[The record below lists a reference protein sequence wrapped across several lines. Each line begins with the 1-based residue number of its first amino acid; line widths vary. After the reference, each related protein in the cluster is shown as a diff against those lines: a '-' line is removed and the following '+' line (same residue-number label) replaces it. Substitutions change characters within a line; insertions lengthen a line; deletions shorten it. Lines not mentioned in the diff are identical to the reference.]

1 MKLKLRFIEVL
12 ICFLVFFTLTAQA
25 ATNTDKQRKLAEQKL
40 KLVEMLVNSP
50 AAKKKFVDSDADAAD
65 LIESG
70 RTLITSARN
79 HMGEGE
85 YTQALQALDEALR
98 QISRANKKRS
108 GELSV
113 SAQEKRLREMGER
126 VASYRESMVEL
137 VHNEKIAEAAQ
148 SLLENVDALVNE
160 ANQLAAANR
169 WGEANKK
176 MAAAYKLEVEEIS
189 RLREGEEVLITLN
202 FETPADEYAYEQKRF
217 DSNMILV
224 NMKMDEGSPS
234 SRQRR
239 LVDGF
244 VSKANSLKTEAEA
257 HAVASDYKDA
267 IQLMEQAA
275 KQLNRALS
283 SMGIPVY

>member
-12 ICFLVFFTLTAQA
+12 ICFLVFFTLTTQA
-25 ATNTDKQRKLAEQKL
+25 ATNADKQRKLAEQKL

-50 AAKKKFVDSDADAAD
+50 AAKKKSENNDADAAD

-70 RTLITSARN
+70 RTLITSARS
-79 HMGEGE
+79 HMGAGE

-98 QISRANKKRS
+98 KIFRANKKSS
-108 GELSV
+108 GGLSV
-113 SAQEKRLREMGER
+113 SAQKKRLREMREQ
-126 VASYRESMVEL
+126 VASYRGSMVEL
-137 VHNEKIAEAAQ
+137 VHNEKVAEAAQ
-148 SLLENVDALVNE
+148 SLLKRVDALVDE
-160 ANQLAAANR
+160 ANQLAAASR

-176 MAAAYKLEVEEIS
+176 MAAAYKQEVEEIS
-189 RLREGEEVLITLN
+189 RLREGEEVLLTLN

-224 NMKMDEGSPS
+224 NMKMNEGRAS
-234 SRQRR
+234 SGQGR
-239 LVDGF
+239 LVDSF
-244 VSKANSLKTEAEA
+244 VSKANSLKAEAEA
-257 HAVASDYKDA
+257 HAVTNRYKEA
-267 IQLMEQAA
+267 IKLMEQAD

>member
-25 ATNTDKQRKLAEQKL
+25 ATNADKQRKLAEQKL

-50 AAKKKFVDSDADAAD
+50 AAKKKSLNSDTDAAG

-70 RTLITSARN
+70 RTLIISARS
-79 HMGEGE
+79 HMGAGE

-98 QISRANKKRS
+98 KIFRANKKSS
-108 GELSV
+108 GGLSV
-113 SAQEKRLREMGER
+113 SAQKKRLREMGEQ
-126 VASYRESMVEL
+126 VASYRDSMVEL
-137 VHNEKIAEAAQ
+137 VHNEKVAEAAQ
-148 SLLENVDALVNE
+148 SLLKRVDALVDE
-160 ANQLAAANR
+160 ANQLAAASR

-224 NMKMDEGSPS
+224 NMKMNEGRAS
-234 SRQRR
+234 SGQGR
-239 LVDGF
+239 LVDSF
-244 VSKANSLKTEAEA
+244 VSKANSLKAEAEA
-257 HAVASDYKDA
+257 HAVTSRYKEA
-267 IQLMEQAA
+267 IKLMEQSA